1 MENIYDILKDA
12 PRGLELWSSLC
23 GECKLVSVYDNA
35 ERTNM
40 RTPKGI
46 IVRGKYADITDYDF
60 TFDEFG
66 RFSERGACLL
76 YPSKTTST
84 WEFWQ
89 KRLLRRGDIVTDG
102 DTLYLIKA
110 ELNELICAD
119 GSLGASTPYRDL
131 SYATR
136 EQAENFWREFRA
148 NGFEF
153 DEGTGEV
160 RRKKKPSLRMF
171 SLSES
176 EYPENRMRI
185 LVWDRVRGRWDIR
198 RYLDGR
204 LWEDDRSRGSEDMK
218 ELIHPDRTGLPIF
231 RFPYWM
237 PMKEIPIPNGEEK
250 YFGEY

>member
-110 ELNELICAD
+110 ELNELICNIRWAKQRRAE
-119 GSLGASTPYRDL
+119 LGDPIRMACYGYRV
-131 SYATR
+131 
-136 EQAENFWREFRA
+136 Q
-148 NGFEF
+148 
-153 DEGTGEV
+153 
-160 RRKKKPSLRMF
+160 KKPGDAYRYWVIQEEEAEPPYVLVERKRVSRKQDAHTRM
-171 SLSES
+171 
-176 EYPENRMRI
+176 
-185 LVWDRVRGRWDIR
+185 GQ
-198 RYLDGR
+198 G
-204 LWEDDRSRGSEDMK
+204 SRKMGHK
-218 ELIHPDRTGLPIF
+218 ALP
-231 RFPYWM
+231 
-237 PMKEIPIPNGEEK
+237 
-250 YFGEY
+250 